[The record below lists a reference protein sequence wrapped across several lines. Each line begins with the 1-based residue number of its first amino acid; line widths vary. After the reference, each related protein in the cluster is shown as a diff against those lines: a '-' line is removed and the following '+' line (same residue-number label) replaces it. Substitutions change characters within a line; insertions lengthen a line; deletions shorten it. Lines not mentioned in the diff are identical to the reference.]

1 MNGQSEKPDSARQ
14 LYQGHVHVH
23 PLFTYPANMSSESY
37 EPEPRHIWSLVIMQ
51 CIAQGIL
58 IPMLVTFLNPE
69 PALKRPIGLKL
80 YVIFVNALS
89 LAQTIIIIFCGF
101 GTIDAVPSNQIYI
114 HTSPDSFVPLSSPF
128 SFIAAGE
135 YLGNGYCPSSHSLLF
150 VVSLSSLITWD
161 SNLADTSSAQKKKIA
176 MALCISSSFTLE
188 FLMTTT
194 TTVFLCRTRTGLRE
208 HNSLLNTVWTVMW
221 VSAAPPLVMTSIVLV
236 NDHITGGPPSL
247 TLLSGGMNA
256 KIFNLSLMISLLGQV
271 YVRQKFDRSGPSQLP
286 NVGASHGTM
295 GIISEPVFARDM
307 VVTFDDGQLPVSSR
321 MEICTTDVSVDS
333 LSSDHSKDAPEMSQ
347 VSVVKPSEDGG
358 SYAIRLIQFPP
369 EMAAPHKST

>member
-1 MNGQSEKPDSARQ
+1 
-14 LYQGHVHVH
+14 
-23 PLFTYPANMSSESY
+23 
-37 EPEPRHIWSLVIMQ
+37 
-51 CIAQGIL
+51 
-58 IPMLVTFLNPE
+58 
-69 PALKRPIGLKL
+69 
-80 YVIFVNALS
+80 
-89 LAQTIIIIFCGF
+89 
-101 GTIDAVPSNQIYI
+101 
-114 HTSPDSFVPLSSPF
+114 
-128 SFIAAGE
+128 
-135 YLGNGYCPSSHSLLF
+135 
-150 VVSLSSLITWD
+150 
-161 SNLADTSSAQKKKIA
+161 
-176 MALCISSSFTLE
+176 
-188 FLMTTT
+188 
-194 TTVFLCRTRTGLRE
+194 
-208 HNSLLNTVWTVMW
+208 MW

-307 VVTFDDGQLPVSSR
+307 AQVVTFDDGQLPVSSR
-321 MEICTTDVSVDS
+321 MEISTTDVSVDS

-369 EMAAPHKST
+369 EVAAPHKST

>member
-1 MNGQSEKPDSARQ
+1 
-14 LYQGHVHVH
+14 
-23 PLFTYPANMSSESY
+23 MSSESY

-101 GTIDAVPSNQIYI
+101 RTIDAVPSNQIYI

-194 TTVFLCRTRTGLRE
+194 TTVFLCRTRTDRR
-208 HNSLLNTVWTVMW
+208 
-221 VSAAPPLVMTSIVLV
+221 A
-236 NDHITGGPPSL
+236 
-247 TLLSGGMNA
+247 TLSDSSFGGMNA

-307 VVTFDDGQLPVSSR
+307 AQVVTFDDGQLPVSSR
-321 MEICTTDVSVDS
+321 MEISTTDVSVDS

-369 EMAAPHKST
+369 EVAAPHKST